1 MIIHIYDITYVS
13 CYSEQCTLPAEVFQ
27 STNLI
32 IIVHLLLLFG
42 RNKMPRH
49 EYLEVS
55 NETLESTINEVLF
68 MYRTVTVESLLKK
81 AVEFQTSQL
90 PNFIAAV
97 DCYDKILS
105 MQPRHIEAHNNRGIC
120 FVSQGKSD
128 MALLDFNRVLEI
140 DANNIAGLNNR
151 GALYY
156 SHGKFT
162 EALTDF
168 NRVLEMDATNADALY
183 NIKLLQKEVHKGCCV
198 IL

>member
-1 MIIHIYDITYVS
+1 
-13 CYSEQCTLPAEVFQ
+13 
-27 STNLI
+27 
-32 IIVHLLLLFG
+32 
-42 RNKMPRH
+42 MPRN
-49 EYLEVS
+49 EYTELS
-55 NETLESTINEVLF
+55 NETIQTTINEVLF

-81 AVEFQTSQL
+81 AVEFQTAQL

-105 MQPRHIEAHNNRGIC
+105 MQPSHIEALNNRGIC

-128 MALLDFNRVLEI
+128 MALLNFNHVLKI

-156 SHGKFT
+156 SHGRFT

-183 NIKLLQKEVHKGCCV
+183 NIKLLEKEANKGCCV